1 MADIG
6 DRQGIRWRKY
16 AAPLL
21 LFPAFLALPAALT
34 FVCYQVAADAVGGR
48 PDAVGVVLS
57 VAYGVFF
64 GLIPAGLVA
73 GSYARAW
80 MRRIEGLERHG
91 ENRCSDC
98 GYDLAGNVTGICPEC
113 GARRDG

>member
-34 FVCYQVAADAVGGR
+34 FVSFHLAADAAGREIGGA
-48 PDAVGVVLS
+48 DSLLS
-57 VAYGVFF
+57 IAYGVFF
-64 GLIPAGLVA
+64 GLVPAGLVA
-73 GSYARAW
+73 GFYARTW
-80 MRRIEGLERHG
+80 MRRIEGRERRS

-98 GYDLAGNVTGICPEC
+98 GYDLSGNTTGVCPEC
-113 GARRDG
+113 GAGRRR